1 MRRPSP
7 QDGVVQD
14 RIIRLASP
22 PDGIIR
28 TGSPSLAIR
37 PGMASP
43 FSPGLSLAIRPG
55 ARPHGVSNAT
65 ISASGSIQERILPL
79 RTGNELARTVAVRR
93 THQPSHYAMLGVA
106 RNFTEAQL
114 KRQHRLLS
122 LRFHPDAAERN
133 GVDPEQAAER
143 FKAMQTAY
151 EVLREPGRRA
161 RYDVEMRLQ
170 RQRLWRGAWSAPHM
184 QIVDKTGTPPTGA
197 AGPAAASA
205 EAACGGGA
213 ESAAG
218 SESLV
223 TAKLRA
229 LQAEERANGSH
240 TNIRRL
246 VGRRQGGAAR
256 ASPVTAAAVAAAA
269 TLPAS
274 RVKSW
279 PTANVL
285 AASNGGVGGALRS
298 VSARPVGCCPDASPV
313 GRAPQGGRAR
323 SRECTQLAR

>member
-1 MRRPSP
+1 
-7 QDGVVQD
+7 
-14 RIIRLASP
+14 
-22 PDGIIR
+22 
-28 TGSPSLAIR
+28 
-37 PGMASP
+37 MASS
-43 FSPGLSLAIRPG
+43 FSPGVSLAIRPG
-55 ARPHGVSNAT
+55 ARPHGVGNAT

-79 RTGNELARTVAVRR
+79 RTGTELARTVAVRR

-170 RQRLWRGAWSAPHM
+170 RQRLWRGAWSAPPM
-184 QIVDKTGTPPTGA
+184 QIIDKTGTPPTGA
-197 AGPAAASA
+197 AGPAAAAA

-213 ESAAG
+213 EAAAG

-229 LQAEERANGSH
+229 LQAEERAVWLQAELEEMQ
-240 TNIRRL
+240 RKL
-246 VGRRQGGAAR
+246 
-256 ASPVTAAAVAAAA
+256 AAVAFEKETQVLLA
-269 TLPAS
+269 T
-274 RVKSW
+274 
-279 PTANVL
+279 N
-285 AASNGGVGGALRS
+285 
-298 VSARPVGCCPDASPV
+298 
-313 GRAPQGGRAR
+313 
-323 SRECTQLAR
+323 